1 MIKGLKSKILFT
13 GIYYF
18 QRMIQIIFGIETR
31 KVVFISFVGKSYSD
45 NPRAISEKLHV
56 MAPDYEIVWLFNDL
70 KSKEKIVPKYVKC
83 VKNNSIKAIYELATA
98 GIWVDNFEKPLW
110 TIKSE
115 KQIYIQ
121 TYHGDRGFK
130 KVLYDAWPNG
140 RRPHP
145 VLEEKICDYA
155 VTGSEYGE
163 STFKTAMH
171 YNGQFIKAGSPRC
184 DKLLLN
190 DPIEID
196 SIKSRLKISSEKHIL
211 LYAPTFRQKTSVSKE
226 LQEIQGI
233 NISSTLEK
241 LNEITGNEWVLLVR
255 AHAASCGLK
264 GFEDNP
270 VVYDVT
276 YYEDMADLLLIS
288 DILITDYS
296 SSAGDFVLLRRP
308 CFLFQDDYE
317 EYLKHDRTLCFKIAE
332 SPYLVAKNQE
342 ELNNLINAFPYYDY
356 IKNCEE
362 VLDFYGAYEKGI
374 ASEAVCRIILDHH

>member
-1 MIKGLKSKILFT
+1 MFKKVIRKLLNVGIKWLQWLIQKVC
-13 GIYYF
+13 GID
-18 QRMIQIIFGIETR
+18 EK
-31 KVVFISFVGKSYSD
+31 KVVFKSFGGKSYSD
-45 NPRAISEKLHV
+45 NPKAISEKLFEL
-56 MAPDYEIVWLFNDL
+56 DSSYKIVWLFKKPEDK
-70 KSKEKIVPKYVKC
+70 KSIVPEYVKC
-83 VKNNSIKAIYELATA
+83 VKDNSIFSLYELATA
-98 GIWVDNFEKPLW
+98 KFWVDNFNKPLW
-110 TIKSE
+110 TYKSN

-140 RRPHP
+140 QRPNP

-155 VTGSEYGE
+155 VTGSKYAE
-163 STFKTAMH
+163 STFRTAMH
-171 YNGQFIKAGSPRC
+171 YNGQFIKSGSPRC

-196 SIKSRLKISSEKHIL
+196 SIKSRLNISSEKHIL
-211 LYAPTFRQKTSVSKE
+211 LYAPTFRKKTSVAKE
-226 LQEIQGI
+226 LQVIQGI

-241 LNEITGNEWVLLVR
+241 LNEITGKEWVMLVR

-264 GFEDNP
+264 GFQDNP
-270 VVYDVT
+270 SVYDVS

-317 EYLKHDRTLCFKIAE
+317 EYLKYDRSFYFKIEE
-332 SPYLVAKNQE
+332 SPYLVAKKQE
-342 ELNNLINAFPYYDY
+342 ELNHLIESIPYFDFN
-356 IKNCEE
+356 KNCEE
-362 VLDFYGAYEKGI
+362 VLDFYGAYETGN
-374 ASEAVCRIILDHH
+374 ASEKVAKYIIQY